1 MPERMKSRPNTCVGE
16 LPEATMIQEHNLVII
31 GGSGRNVGK
40 TEFVCR
46 LIARLSTTNTIYG
59 LKISAIYPDEGIFH
73 GNHGRSDV
81 HSAIFEETRADTGK
95 DTSRMLRAGAARVF
109 YLRSEDKG
117 ILSAYRRWRRRVPA
131 DAAIVCESNS
141 LAMYVRPAIYI
152 MITKAAGVV
161 KPRAQK
167 MLEQADMVVFSDGK
181 SGFGDLCRLHFTA
194 GGFVLD
200 SDKTEGGAR

>member
-1 MPERMKSRPNTCVGE
+1 MLQDR
-16 LPEATMIQEHNLVII
+16 NLIII

-73 GNHGRSDV
+73 GNHGRTDT
-81 HSAIFEETRADTGK
+81 HNAFFEETRADTGK

-109 YLRSEDKG
+109 YLRSEDKDV
-117 ILSAYRRWRRRVPA
+117 LSAYSRWRRNVPA
-131 DAAIVCESNS
+131 DAGIVCESNS
-141 LAMYVRPAIYI
+141 LAKYVRPAIYI
-152 MITKAAGVV
+152 MIRKEAGEV

-167 MLEQADMVVFSDGK
+167 MLELADMVVFSDGK
-181 SGFGDLCRLHFTA
+181 SGFSDLCRLHLTA

-200 SDKTEGGAR
+200 SEEPKGGAR